1 MHSNEM
7 YGMAV
12 PRNNSEYKNTRRV
25 LFFDRKIEVAIG
37 GLESL
42 TFEIT
47 GLRAFLRS
55 SGGLMGWAYF
65 CVRCHLDMGG
75 TGCKSFGIS
84 VRMSVWPG
92 LV

>member
-37 GLESL
+37 GFESL
-42 TFEIT
+42 TK
-47 GLRAFLRS
+47 L
-55 SGGLMGWAYF
+55 
-65 CVRCHLDMGG
+65 
-75 TGCKSFGIS
+75 
-84 VRMSVWPG
+84 
-92 LV
+92 